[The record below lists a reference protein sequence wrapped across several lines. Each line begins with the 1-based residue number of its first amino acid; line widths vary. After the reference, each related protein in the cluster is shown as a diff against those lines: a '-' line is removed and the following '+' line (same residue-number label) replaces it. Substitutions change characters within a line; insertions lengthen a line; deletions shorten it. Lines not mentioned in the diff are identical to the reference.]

1 MTLLLMFFATFS
13 YVMTRAFQQRNV
25 AFDNH
30 GWIIPTSYIM
40 AMIDIYVV
48 ATVAREGWS
57 VALVLTNGT
66 AGALG
71 CVCAMW
77 FHKRFVKEKA

>member
-1 MTLLLMFFATFS
+1 MTYIVIFFATFS
-13 YVMTRAFQQRNV
+13 YVMFRAFQQRNV

-30 GWIIPTSYIM
+30 KWIIPTSYIM
-40 AMIDIYVV
+40 AMIDIYIV

-57 VALVLTNGT
+57 IPLVLVNGT

-71 CVCAMW
+71 CICAMW
-77 FHKRFVKEKA
+77 FHKRFVQEKA